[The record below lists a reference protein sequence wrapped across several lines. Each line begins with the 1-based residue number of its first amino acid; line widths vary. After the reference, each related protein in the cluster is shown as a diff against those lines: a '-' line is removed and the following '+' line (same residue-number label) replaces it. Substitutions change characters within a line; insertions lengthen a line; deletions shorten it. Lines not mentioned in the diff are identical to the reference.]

1 MNKNVLILIIDH
13 SRNGGWSLNKK
24 KMISKKLKEKHK
36 KLKMVKDFFL
46 VNKMVKDEMSNVGEI
61 NQLRNRIGQ

>member
-36 KLKMVKDFFL
+36 KLKMVKD
-46 VNKMVKDEMSNVGEI
+46 EMSNVGEI